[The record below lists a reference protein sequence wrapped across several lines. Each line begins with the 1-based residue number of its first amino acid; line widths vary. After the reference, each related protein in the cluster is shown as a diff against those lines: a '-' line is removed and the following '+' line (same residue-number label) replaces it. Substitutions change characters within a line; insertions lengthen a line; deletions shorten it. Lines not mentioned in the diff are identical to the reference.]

1 MRRNTDLQVGFLR
14 RLLDR
19 LLDLI
24 VGRALLEADD
34 EIDNGYVARRYTE
47 GHTNDFTVQA
57 GNDLPTAV
65 AAPVDDGITLAA
77 APRPPRQSFEE
88 GPSTVFWVAVVAC
101 TVVIKPSTMPDRR

>member
-34 EIDNGYVARRYTE
+34 EIDNGYFARRYTE
-47 GHTNDFTVQA
+47 GHT
-57 GNDLPTAV
+57 G
-65 AAPVDDGITLAA
+65 
-77 APRPPRQSFEE
+77 
-88 GPSTVFWVAVVAC
+88 
-101 TVVIKPSTMPDRR
+101 